1 MLFNV
6 IIKTEGVVM
15 ERSIEIVNLVKEKL
29 NEYVEELKKQNI
41 ELQKVFEEAVKKI
54 QINVTAPT
62 KPKTKAP
69 A

>member
-29 NEYVEELKKQNI
+29 NEYVEELKKQI
-41 ELQKVFEEAVKKI
+41 MQMA
-54 QINVTAPT
+54 
-62 KPKTKAP
+62 
-69 A
+69 